1 MVPRVNF
8 AKMKAPATQS
18 DVVIPISK
26 RLKISKEESDV
37 VTPRAIPVEITKKAA
52 SAIPASKLANE
63 MYRILKPFGRSKEV
77 KFSWFL

>member
-18 DVVIPISK
+18 DVVIPILK
-26 RLKISKEESDV
+26 RLKISKEESDA

-52 SAIPASKLANE
+52 SAIPASRLANE
-63 MYRILKPFGRSKEV
+63 MHRILKPFGRSKEV
-77 KFSWFL
+77 KSSWFL